1 MTFKIEIFQFYDKS
15 EPKQW
20 KWNNI
25 RHSCMDIFKSDT
37 TYFLSKD
44 IKIFQWLSKLKVP
57 SFMTELSPNNGN
69 ETISDILAWAI
80 FKSDTTYF
88 LSKDIKLFQWL
99 SKLKVPSFMTELSP
113 NNGNETKS
121 DIFSSFFIGRKLLK
135 DFNDFYKWHF
145 SISLEK

>member
-1 MTFKIEIFQFYDKS
+1 MKMRQNQKFFH
-15 EPKQW
+15 
-20 KWNNI
+20 
-25 RHSCMDIFKSDT
+25 RDIFKSDAISL
-37 TYFLSKD
+37 FIES
-44 IKIFQWLSKLKVP
+44 IKIFQWRSKSKFF
-57 SFMTELSPNNGN
+57 SFMTKVNPNNGN
-69 ETISDILAWAI
+69 ETISDILAWDI

-135 DFNDFYKWHF
+135 DFNDFYKWRF